1 MTLGSPL
8 QDDPLGPVAAER
20 VSDQIADRLAAA
32 IRDGH
37 FKPGERLP
45 SEQELAERF
54 GVGRTSV
61 REGLQKLRAVGMIS
75 SRKGLG
81 AFVAAE
87 VPADPLSEF
96 ARWTQ
101 SDPRAIED
109 LVETRFALEAFAAQL
124 AALRATA
131 AQIQEIETHHREHAR
146 AGDQGDL
153 AAVVASD
160 EAFHEA
166 IVAASG
172 NRLLERI
179 YALLIPELTDFR
191 QKTLMLPWAAA
202 RSAKGH
208 ERILE
213 AIAERDSA
221 AAKRAMVEHLFVLY
235 EEVQAS
241 ASSGDRGEQ
250 QQLPLSRSALL

>member
-1 MTLGSPL
+1 VTLESPP
-8 QDDPLGPVAAER
+8 QNNPLGPVAAER

-32 IRDGH
+32 IREGR

-45 SEQELAERF
+45 SEQELAELF
-54 GVGRTSV
+54 QVGRTSV
-61 REGLQKLRAVGMIS
+61 REGLQKLRALGLIR

-81 AFVAAE
+81 AFVA
-87 VPADPLSEF
+87 VDPPTDPLSEF

-131 AQIQEIETHHREHAR
+131 AQLQEIESHHREHVR
-146 AGDQGDL
+146 AGEKGDL
-153 AAVVASD
+153 AVVVASD

-166 IVAASG
+166 IMAASG
-172 NRLLERI
+172 NRLLGRI

-191 QKTLMLPWAAA
+191 QKTLVLPWAAA

-208 ERILE
+208 ARILA

-221 AAKRAMVEHLFVLY
+221 GAKRAMVEHLFVLY
-235 EEVQAS
+235 EEVRAS
-241 ASSGDRGEQ
+241 ASSGGRGEQ
-250 QQLPLSRSALL
+250 PVPLSRAALL